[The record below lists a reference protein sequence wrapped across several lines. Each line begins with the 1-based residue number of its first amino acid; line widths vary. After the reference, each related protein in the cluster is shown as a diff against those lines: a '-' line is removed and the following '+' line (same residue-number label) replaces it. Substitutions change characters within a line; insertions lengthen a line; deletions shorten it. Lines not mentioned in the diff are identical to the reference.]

1 MTAGSSNPATHGTQ
15 KVGPTSAPPTYTV
28 TSDGLRLAWW
38 CAGPTDPATPGVL
51 MIMGFGARGSAFR
64 HQVEHADSVAG
75 ARHAAWF
82 DHRGVGHSDAPRK
95 ALTMHRLA
103 SDAVEV
109 ADAAGIKRFHV
120 VGVSMGGMVAQHV
133 ALHWLPRTVSLT
145 LIATHPGGP
154 LARIPPLGAFRFG
167 PRTASRDL
175 KKRFSALSRLLYPP
189 AYLEGIDQNE
199 LHEALRHEFGDGT
212 ALSTMWRQFA
222 AIWRHDTRSDLPK
235 LAGLPTL
242 VVQSGPDNL
251 VRPHWSTYLA
261 KHIPGAKLARFP
273 HAGHGVVR
281 QCADEINPL
290 LNRHFADAERERP
303 R

>member
-1 MTAGSSNPATHGTQ
+1 MTADAQHVHAHRVVSG
-15 KVGPTSAPPTYTV
+15 GPTSAPPSFTMT
-28 TSDGLRLAWW
+28 TDGLRLAWW
-38 CAGPTDPATPGVL
+38 RAGPVDPDAPGVL

-64 HQVEHADSVAG
+64 HQIEHANSVA
-75 ARHAAWF
+75 AVRSAAWF
-82 DHRGVGHSDAPRK
+82 DHRGVGHSEAPRQV
-95 ALTMHRLA
+95 LTMHRLA
-103 SDAVEV
+103 SDAVQV
-109 ADAAGIKRFHV
+109 ADAAGMKRFHV

-133 ALHWLPRTVSLT
+133 ALNWLPRTVSLT

-189 AYLEGIDQNE
+189 AYLEGIDQSE
-199 LHEALRHEFGDGT
+199 LHEALRHEFGEGT

-222 AIWRHDTRSDLPK
+222 AIWTHDTRGDLPQ

-261 KHIPGAKLARFP
+261 KHIPGAKLVRFP

-281 QCADEINPL
+281 QCADEVNLL
-290 LNRHFADAERERP
+290 LNQHFLDAEHTRP
-303 R
+303 A

>member
-1 MTAGSSNPATHGTQ
+1 MTAPQSPAAGATA
-15 KVGPTSAPPTYTV
+15 APPSYTS
-28 TSDGLRLAWW
+28 TTDGLRLAWW
-38 CAGPTDPATPGVL
+38 CAGPADPELPGVL

-64 HQVEHADSVAG
+64 HQIESVDGVAG
-75 ARHAAWF
+75 SRLAVWF
-82 DHRGVGHSDAPRK
+82 DHRGVGHSEAPRQ

-103 SDAVEV
+103 SDAVQC
-109 ADAAGIKRFHV
+109 ADAAGMKRFHV

-154 LARIPPLGAFRFG
+154 LARIPPLGALRFG

-175 KKRFSALSRLLYPP
+175 KKRFTALSKLLYPP
-189 AYLEGIDQNE
+189 AYLERIDESE
-199 LHEALRHEFGDGT
+199 LHEALRHEFGEGT

-222 AIWRHDTRSDLPK
+222 AIWRHDTRADLPK

-242 VVQSGPDNL
+242 VMQSGPDNL

-261 KHIPGAKLARFP
+261 KHIPGAKLVQFP
-273 HAGHGVVR
+273 HAGHGLVR
-281 QCADEINPL
+281 QCANEVNPL
-290 LNRHFADAERERP
+290 LNQHFMDAERRRP
-303 R
+303 A